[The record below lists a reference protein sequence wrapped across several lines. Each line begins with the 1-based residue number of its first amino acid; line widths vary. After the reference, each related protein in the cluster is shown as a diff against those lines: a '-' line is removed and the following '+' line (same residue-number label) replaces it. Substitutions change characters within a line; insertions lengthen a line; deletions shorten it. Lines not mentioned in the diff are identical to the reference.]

1 MDRGKRIITRKRERT
16 VDRGSEDFAAFYE
29 GNRDPCFRAVLVSV
43 GDRHLAEELT
53 AEAFARAWGHWR
65 KVRKHPAPAAWVVRT
80 ALNTHV
86 SWWRR
91 RRREVSWDA
100 VAYPDAPGAGAR
112 VGATAGPGPD
122 GDATAVEPVLRAAL
136 RRLPLRQREV
146 VVLRV
151 FLDLD
156 TRGTAAALGI
166 APGTVQAHLHRAMK
180 TLRTELEDQT
190 EREEVK

>member
-1 MDRGKRIITRKRERT
+1 
-16 VDRGSEDFAAFYE
+16 VDRGTEDFAAFYE
-29 GNRDPCFRAVLVSV
+29 RHRDPCFRAVLASV
-43 GDRHLAEELT
+43 ADRHLAEELT

-65 KVRKHPAPAAWVVRT
+65 KVAKHPAPAAWVVRT

-91 RRREVSWDA
+91 RRREVAWDA
-100 VAYPDAPGAGAR
+100 AGEDRSAL
-112 VGATAGPGPD
+112 AD
-122 GDATAVEPVLRAAL
+122 GDATAVDLGIRNAL
-136 RRLPLRQREV
+136 RKLPVRQREV

-166 APGTVQAHLHRAMK
+166 APGTVQAHLHRALK
-180 TLRTELEDQT
+180 ALRAELEDTT
-190 EREEVK
+190 EREDITR